1 MSDKPASLMS
11 VPEGY
16 DHWLGELKVRIST
29 AQQHAARAVN
39 RELVLLYWQIG
50 QDILQ
55 RQTEQGWEPRSSS
68 GWPMTCAPLSLT

>member
-39 RELVLLYWQIG
+39 RELVLLYWQ
-50 QDILQ
+50 
-55 RQTEQGWEPRSSS
+55 S
-68 GWPMTCAPLSLT
+68 GLLAGCFICARGACTIALVPPT